1 MCHANNVDIALR
13 YKVYNESN
21 AEPLSLQ
28 SSAVLVAELQGPA
41 DNTRP
46 VSTLFVLP
54 NNPHTP
60 LTLLPHSNL
69 GSRESLP
76 SWRSLTPPIRGA
88 ICGRESR

>member
-60 LTLLPHSNL
+60 LTLLTL
-69 GSRESLP
+69 
-76 SWRSLTPPIRGA
+76 LTLLTTTLTLR
-88 ICGRESR
+88 

>member
-1 MCHANNVDIALR
+1 MCHSNNVDIALR

-60 LTLLPHSNL
+60 LTLLTL
-69 GSRESLP
+69 
-76 SWRSLTPPIRGA
+76 LTTTLTHR
-88 ICGRESR
+88 